1 VNLRIGIL
9 TGRWAVEL
17 YGKNVTDEMGITSV
31 GTANTPGTG
40 LVDLGIIR
48 PRIYGLS
55 VGASF

>member
-1 VNLRIGIL
+1 M
-9 TGRWAVEL
+9 TGRWHFEA
-17 YGKNVTDEMGITSV
+17 YGKNVTDEMAITSV

-55 VGASF
+55 VGVSF